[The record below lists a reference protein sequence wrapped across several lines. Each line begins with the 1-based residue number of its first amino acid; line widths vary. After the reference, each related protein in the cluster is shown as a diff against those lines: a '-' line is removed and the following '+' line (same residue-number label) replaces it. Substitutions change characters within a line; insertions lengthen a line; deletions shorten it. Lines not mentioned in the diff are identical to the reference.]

1 MFRKILALVLAAAV
15 LFSMC
20 SCMKTGPKTRIPEL
34 EYIEDFDAGY
44 YYVSF
49 SSYDGE
55 TLNGISFHQNLPD
68 EAKELIKNVERFL
81 KTEGRKVTGWTT
93 DDIKYPVYSLTIETR
108 LASNSDRDE
117 GVTVIYSN
125 GYLITQSGTVY
136 KCDPDLKPFMKAD
149 DNDYTYETELDDLS
163 GARAFSPLAY
173 TDSKWNKDMLLE
185 SSLDKNEI
193 VPDIDAEA
201 LDVYEEDGFQ
211 VVRVS
216 MTNNGT
222 EKWNYDD
229 RSIFVGLEVK
239 VGGKWYHLYHD
250 PSIEDTFTTVLSA
263 NCVLQPGEDICKDFC
278 PGLYGKLHPGE
289 YRLLIWGRGNGA
301 YNCAIAEF
309 KVK

>member
-34 EYIEDFDAGY
+34 EYIEDLDAGY

-55 TLNGISFHQNLPD
+55 KLYGISTHQWDPD
-68 EAKELIKNVERFL
+68 ETKELIKNVERFL

-108 LASNSDRDE
+108 LASNSDTDE
-117 GVTVIYSN
+117 GVTVICTN
-125 GYLITQSGTVY
+125 GYLITQSGDVY

-173 TDSKWNKDMLLE
+173 TDSKWNKDMLKD

-193 VPDIDAEA
+193 APGIEAEA
-201 LDVYEEDGFQ
+201 LDVYVENGFQ
-211 VVRVS
+211 IVKVS

-250 PSIEDTFTTVLSA
+250 PSIEDTYTTVLSA
-263 NCVLQPGEDICKDFC
+263 NCVLQPGEDICKEFC
-278 PGLYGKLHPGE
+278 PGLYGKLHPGK
-289 YRLLIWGRGNGA
+289 YRLLIWGRGNGS

-309 KVK
+309 TVE

>member
-34 EYIEDFDAGY
+34 EHIEDLDAGY

-68 EAKELIKNVERFL
+68 EAKALIKNVERFL

-93 DDIKYPVYSLTIETR
+93 DNIKYPVYSLTIETR

-136 KCDPDLKPFMKAD
+136 KCDPDFKPFMKAD

-163 GARAFSPLAY
+163 GAELSVRLHILIRNGIR
-173 TDSKWNKDMLLE
+173 TC
-185 SSLDKNEI
+185 SLS
-193 VPDIDAEA
+193 
-201 LDVYEEDGFQ
+201 Q
-211 VVRVS
+211 VLIR
-216 MTNNGT
+216 M
-222 EKWNYDD
+222 
-229 RSIFVGLEVK
+229 RS
-239 VGGKWYHLYHD
+239 
-250 PSIEDTFTTVLSA
+250 
-263 NCVLQPGEDICKDFC
+263 
-278 PGLYGKLHPGE
+278 
-289 YRLLIWGRGNGA
+289 
-301 YNCAIAEF
+301 F
-309 KVK
+309 KE